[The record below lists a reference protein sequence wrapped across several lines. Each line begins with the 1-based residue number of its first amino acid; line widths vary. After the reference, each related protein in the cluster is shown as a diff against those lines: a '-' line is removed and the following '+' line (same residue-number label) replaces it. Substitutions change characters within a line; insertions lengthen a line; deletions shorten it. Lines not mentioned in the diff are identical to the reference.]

1 MRTPTVSEAERHHFR
16 FHEPDLHLFSAFG
29 DDPWSPNFVPPR
41 VSMGGSKT
49 KKLEPR
55 LKPRT
60 GPPPR
65 EPVGLSAESAA
76 IWESETRSRS
86 RSPGRLALL
95 ERHLD
100 RPGAQGS

>member
-1 MRTPTVSEAERHHFR
+1 
-16 FHEPDLHLFSAFG
+16 
-29 DDPWSPNFVPPR
+29 
-41 VSMGGSKT
+41 MGGPKT

-65 EPVGLSAESAA
+65 VPVGLSVESAA

-95 ERHLD
+95 EQALLALD
-100 RPGAQGS
+100 RAATYANNWSARG